1 MAPFS
6 TSDTKIG
13 SANEENIAVHIS
25 SFLDKHSQRGM
36 PIAAFT
42 PDNVASILNT
52 RRGRFHAIMEY
63 KTRTTARTV
72 QKEQVL
78 ANSWGRFLTVDVS
91 AMGFGGRLC
100 DVIPEASHRL
110 QLLHSIACGGVQ
122 DGFLVYA
129 SATAIIRVVHVVV
142 EPGVSWT
149 YRTAL
154 EAIQKGYL
162 TWIYDDN
169 AAVPHF
175 DPAHQGHCSHSF
187 LMNRLT
193 CTTYKAYQKH
203 KQNLPSFAA
212 FCREAAVALSKMNKA
227 SQPLKPISENISES
241 STFEVGT
248 TFSYK
253 KRLHFETEKEWI
265 DLRLSKAKTHIAVLS
280 VQLPIPIFV

>member
-1 MAPFS
+1 MCRDVLLPVSGRKNDLIDRLLGSSTTASPEPDGSIENARFTIDEALLSTWVMAPFS

-13 SANEENIAVHIS
+13 SANEENIAVQIS
-25 SFLDKHSQRGM
+25 SFLDKHSQYHIERLKSYG
-36 PIAAFT
+36 
-42 PDNVASILNT
+42 LLC

-110 QLLHSIACGGVQ
+110 QLLHSIACGGLQ

-169 AAVPHF
+169 AA
-175 DPAHQGHCSHSF
+175 
-187 LMNRLT
+187 
-193 CTTYKAYQKH
+193 
-203 KQNLPSFAA
+203 
-212 FCREAAVALSKMNKA
+212 
-227 SQPLKPISENISES
+227 
-241 STFEVGT
+241 
-248 TFSYK
+248 
-253 KRLHFETEKEWI
+253 
-265 DLRLSKAKTHIAVLS
+265 
-280 VQLPIPIFV
+280 